1 MSRHAGHHDASRGSP
16 TTTPTAAATAASA
29 RPALLG
35 VGADLERLLLAYL
48 DSYERLGATLA
59 AHREAIR
66 AADTRR
72 LGAVVAE
79 NQQIIAGIAELDG
92 TRRTLIA
99 AAMRQG
105 LVAPGK
111 DAKLTDLAAALP
123 EPQST
128 QLVQMA
134 LELRELVGRVQGE
147 QSSLRLAAGALASH
161 MQGLI
166 QHVARR
172 LSHAGVYS
180 KRGLVEGL
188 VLASAL
194 DIRR

>member
-1 MSRHAGHHDASRGSP
+1 MSQSRSHKSVSSNSP
-16 TTTPTAAATAASA
+16 AATASA
-29 RPALLG
+29 PELPG
-35 VGADLERLLLAYL
+35 VGANLEQLLQAYL
-48 DSYERLGATLA
+48 GAYERLSLSVA
-59 AHREAIR
+59 AHREAIKR
-66 AADTRR
+66 ADTTRID
-72 LGAVVAE
+72 AIVAE
-79 NQQIIAGIAELDG
+79 HQQILMSIADLDQG
-92 TRRTLIA
+92 RRSLIA
-99 AAMRQG
+99 MAMRQG
-105 LVAPGK
+105 LVQPGK
-111 DAKLTDLAAALP
+111 DAKLTDIAAALP
-123 EPQST
+123 EPQASR
-128 QLVQMA
+128 LVRMA
-134 LELRELVGRVQGE
+134 LDLRDLVGKVQKD